1 MTPAIRMAS
10 EASRDV
16 LDVARGVLGELDV
29 ERVLE
34 RVVES
39 ARELTRARY
48 AAMGVLDESRTGLA
62 RFITTGVDEST
73 RRQIGSLPAGR
84 GVLGELIRDLAPLR
98 VAKVGDHPMSYG
110 FPDGHPPM
118 ESFLGVPVLVAGE
131 PFGNLY
137 LTEKRDGGEFT
148 AADERALV
156 GLAEF
161 TGIAIDHARRYSGLE
176 ARRDELEQT
185 VAGLGAMVEISR
197 AIGGETELAP
207 ILELVAKRG
216 RALIF
221 ARALVIELQTR
232 EGLEV
237 AAAAGEVPI
246 NLVGQQLA
254 LEGSVAEAAL
264 RTGSTQHLADELNKV
279 RFTEHGLGRF
289 GFHAQ
294 DGLIVPLVLRGQRL
308 GGACRR

>member
-98 VAKVGDHPMSYG
+98 LAEDRGSPDVIWVSRWAS
-110 FPDGHPPM
+110 PDGELPRCPR
-118 ESFLGVPVLVAGE
+118 P
-131 PFGNLY
+131 
-137 LTEKRDGGEFT
+137 GG
-148 AADERALV
+148 
-156 GLAEF
+156 G
-161 TGIAIDHARRYSGLE
+161 
-176 ARRDELEQT
+176 
-185 VAGLGAMVEISR
+185 
-197 AIGGETELAP
+197 
-207 ILELVAKRG
+207 
-216 RALIF
+216 
-221 ARALVIELQTR
+221 
-232 EGLEV
+232 
-237 AAAAGEVPI
+237 
-246 NLVGQQLA
+246 
-254 LEGSVAEAAL
+254 
-264 RTGSTQHLADELNKV
+264 
-279 RFTEHGLGRF
+279 
-289 GFHAQ
+289 
-294 DGLIVPLVLRGQRL
+294 
-308 GGACRR
+308 

>member
-1 MTPAIRMAS
+1 M
-10 EASRDV
+10 
-16 LDVARGVLGELDV
+16 
-29 ERVLE
+29 
-34 RVVES
+34 
-39 ARELTRARY
+39 
-48 AAMGVLDESRTGLA
+48 
-62 RFITTGVDEST
+62 
-73 RRQIGSLPAGR
+73 
-84 GVLGELIRDLAPLR
+84 
-98 VAKVGDHPMSYG
+98 
-110 FPDGHPPM
+110 
-118 ESFLGVPVLVAGE
+118 
-131 PFGNLY
+131 
-137 LTEKRDGGEFT
+137 
-148 AADERALV
+148 
-156 GLAEF
+156 
-161 TGIAIDHARRYSGLE
+161 
-176 ARRDELEQT
+176 
-185 VAGLGAMVEISR
+185 
-197 AIGGETELAP
+197 
-207 ILELVAKRG
+207 AKRG